1 MKNLLRLNNQIIPVN
16 RPKIFPE
23 DIKSV
28 SKALKE
34 SWISGEGPYIKK
46 FENNFAKYHKKK
58 YGISV
63 SNGTAALEVAIKS
76 LNLKK
81 GSEIIIPAFSIIST
95 ALCVIKNN
103 LKPILVDVDL
113 ESWNMCPEQ
122 VLKKINKKTKAI
134 IITHIYGF
142 PVHMEKILK
151 TAKKKKILIIEDAAE
166 MIGQRY
172 KNKLCGSFGDISTFS
187 FYANKHITTGEG
199 GMILTNSKKI
209 YEKSKSLKN
218 LSFGLGSNRF
228 NHEDIGWNYRLSSL
242 QAAMGISQLKKI
254 NKLVKRTSTSRAA
267 E

>member
-1 MKNLLRLNNQIIPVN
+1 MRSLFLHFQLSLPLCVLLKTI
-16 RPKIFPE
+16 
-23 DIKSV
+23 
-28 SKALKE
+28 
-34 SWISGEGPYIKK
+34 
-46 FENNFAKYHKKK
+46 
-58 YGISV
+58 
-63 SNGTAALEVAIKS
+63 
-76 LNLKK
+76 LNL
-81 GSEIIIPAFSIIST
+81 F
-95 ALCVIKNN
+95 
-103 LKPILVDVDL
+103 LVDVDP

-122 VLKKINKKTKAI
+122 VLKKKINKKTKAI

-209 YEKSKSLKN
+209 YEKSKSLRN

-242 QAAMGISQLKKI
+242 QAAMGISQLKKLI
-254 NKLVKRTSTSRAA
+254 N
-267 E
+267 